1 MFFNQ
6 TKYLQGEDYRKQ
18 EQDCIIS
25 GTDSEDN
32 MQNEKNGSMGI
43 KLKYF

>member
-6 TKYLQGEDYRKQ
+6 SKYLQSGDYKKL
-18 EQDCIIS
+18 EEDCIIS

-43 KLKYF
+43 KLK

>member
-1 MFFNQ
+1 MFINQ
-6 TKYLQGEDYRKQ
+6 AKYLQSGDYKKL
-18 EQDCIIS
+18 EEDCIIS